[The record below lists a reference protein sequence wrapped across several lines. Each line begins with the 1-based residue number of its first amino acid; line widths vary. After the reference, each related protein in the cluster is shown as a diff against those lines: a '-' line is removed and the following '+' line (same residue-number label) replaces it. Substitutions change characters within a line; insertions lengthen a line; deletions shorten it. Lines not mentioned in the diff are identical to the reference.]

1 MKKNKRLGAII
12 FASVLALICGV
23 GALYFFYS
31 NSRYGDLATFERALP
46 AESRIPV
53 RSMVIPVIL
62 PMGASGIAKSKA
74 HYVQKTYVLKM
85 NLKDT
90 HELLKQRL
98 KGTKWIEMAPA
109 QYGPGAKWDSIAGF
123 SFNRLQPSGLPG
135 AGSINVLRGKTP
147 SIFGMT
153 NMAPMSEDDQ
163 DNYSSILIVF
173 GPIINDPLDD
183 LIQSFSKNPGPDALG
198 SP

>member
-12 FASVLALICGV
+12 SASVLALIG
-23 GALYFFYS
+23 GAGAIYFFYS
-31 NSRYGDLATFERALP
+31 KSRYGDLEAFERALP
-46 AESRIPV
+46 AESRNPD
-53 RSMVIPVIL
+53 RSRVIPNIL
-62 PMGASGIAKSKA
+62 PMGASGKAKAKG
-74 HYVQKTYVLKM
+74 HYFQRIYVLKM
-85 NLKDT
+85 NLKDA

-123 SFNRLQPSGLPG
+123 SFIRMQASGRPG
-135 AGSINVLRGKTP
+135 AGSINVFRGHAART
-147 SIFGMT
+147 FGMT
-153 NMAPMSEDDQ
+153 NMTAMSKDDQ

-173 GPIINDPLDD
+173 GPIINDPLDN